1 MGFEIYP
8 EMRATA
14 AGEALRGEDA
24 EREPTGAMAWRMAEA
39 ENESTIAVGGEG
51 FTTAEHAEAA
61 VANVML
67 RAQELLHPGQYKR
80 AELTTRRNEMLEY
93 LQSSGGLKRVEA

>member
-1 MGFEIYP
+1 MGFEVYP
-8 EMRATA
+8 EY
-14 AGEALRGEDA
+14 EDA
-24 EREPTGAMAWRMAEA
+24 DPNALTGAQAWRMTET

-67 RAQELLHPGQYKR
+67 RAQEILHPGTYKR
-80 AELTTRRNEMLEY
+80 VELTTRRNEMLEY
-93 LQSSGGLKRVEA
+93 LKSSGQLKRVPA

>member
-8 EMRATA
+8 ETREVPQ
-14 AGEALRGEDA
+14 AGDDKISS
-24 EREPTGAMAWRMAEA
+24 EPTGAMAWRMAEA
-39 ENESTIAVGGEG
+39 ENESVIAVGGEG

-93 LQSSGGLKRVEA
+93 LQSSGGLKRVDS